1 MSRGLGDVYKRQKEV
16 ITMSF
21 IYQDNTQLIVE
32 IKKLL
37 LDNNLSQKELAASLD
52 MVPQAF
58 TKLLCKKNF
67 SFEDA
72 KKILN
77 AMEYDLS
84 IDFVKK

>member
-1 MSRGLGDVYKRQKEV
+1 M
-16 ITMSF
+16 
-21 IYQDNTQLIVE
+21 
-32 IKKLL
+32 

-58 TKLLCKKNF
+58 TKLLGKKNF

>member
-1 MSRGLGDVYKRQKEV
+1 
-16 ITMSF
+16 MSF

-37 LDNNLSQKELAASLD
+37 LEKNLSQKELAASLD

-58 TKLLCKKNF
+58 TKLLGKKNF

-84 IDFVKK
+84 VNFVKK

>member
-1 MSRGLGDVYKRQKEV
+1 
-16 ITMSF
+16 MSF

-58 TKLLCKKNF
+58 TKLLGKKFLVLKMLKNI
-67 SFEDA
+67 
-72 KKILN
+72 KCYGI
-77 AMEYDLS
+77 
-84 IDFVKK
+84 

>member
-1 MSRGLGDVYKRQKEV
+1 M
-16 ITMSF
+16 ITISF
-21 IYQDNTQLIVE
+21 IYQDNKLLFVE

-58 TKLLCKKNF
+58 TKLLGKKNF

>member
-1 MSRGLGDVYKRQKEV
+1 
-16 ITMSF
+16 MSF

-58 TKLLCKKNF
+58 TKLLGKKNF

-72 KKILN
+72 QKILST
-77 AMEYDLS
+77 MGYDL
-84 IDFVKK
+84 IVDFKGSK

>member
-1 MSRGLGDVYKRQKEV
+1 MLLWKEV
-16 ITMSF
+16 IIMSF

-37 LDNNLSQKELAASLD
+37 LEKNLSQKELAASLD

-58 TKLLCKKNF
+58 TKLLGKKNF

-84 IDFVKK
+84 VNFVKK

>member
-1 MSRGLGDVYKRQKEV
+1 
-16 ITMSF
+16 MSF
-21 IYQDNTQLIVE
+21 IYQDNPQLIVE

-37 LDNNLSQKELAASLD
+37 RDNNHSQKELAASLD

-58 TKLLCKKNF
+58 TKLLGKKNF

>member
-1 MSRGLGDVYKRQKEV
+1 MLYFLQKEV
-16 ITMSF
+16 IIMSF
-21 IYQDNTQLIVE
+21 IYQDNQQLIVE

-58 TKLLCKKNF
+58 TKLLGKKNF

-77 AMEYDLS
+77 AMEYDLY